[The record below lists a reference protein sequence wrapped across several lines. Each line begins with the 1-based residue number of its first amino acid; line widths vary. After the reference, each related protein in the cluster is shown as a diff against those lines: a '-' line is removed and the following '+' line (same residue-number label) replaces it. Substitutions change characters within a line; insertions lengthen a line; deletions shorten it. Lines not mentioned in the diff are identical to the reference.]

1 MKNEAKVVNGNKVA
15 VEFKNITFG
24 YTPNMI
30 ALNDVSFSI
39 HENEY
44 VCIIGHNGSGKSTIS
59 KVLTGLLQP
68 RSGQIFLFE
77 NEIKAMNIKYLR
89 DNIGIVFQNPDNQFI
104 GLTAE
109 DDIAFGLEN
118 RKVDPSDMWDI
129 ISKIS
134 KVTKVNDLLKMEA
147 SKLSGG
153 QKQRVAIAS
162 VLAINPKIIIF
173 DESTSMLDP
182 KAKQELK
189 NLMVLLRDKYHKTVI
204 SITHDME
211 EVVNADRV
219 IIMEKGKVV
228 QSGKPAEIFEDEQFL
243 KNIKLDIPF
252 TLQLSKLINEK
263 NNNIKPT
270 MNIKFLLEQINNGNK
285 N

>member
-1 MKNEAKVVNGNKVA
+1 MKKDFDEIIEKKKA

-24 YTPNMI
+24 YTPKTL
-30 ALNDVSFSI
+30 ALSDVSFSI
-39 HENEY
+39 YDNEY

-59 KVLTGLLQP
+59 KILTGLLQP
-68 RSGQIFLFE
+68 KSGNIFLFE
-77 NEIKAMNIKYLR
+77 NEIKAMNIKFLR

-118 RKVDPSDMWDI
+118 RKVEPSDMWDI
-129 ISKIS
+129 IYRIS
-134 KVTKVNDLLKMEA
+134 KVIKVGDLLKLDA
-147 SKLSGG
+147 NKLSGG
-153 QKQRVAIAS
+153 QKQKVAIAS

-189 NLMVLLRDKYHKTVI
+189 NLMVLLRDKYKKTVI

-219 IIMEKGKVV
+219 IIMSQGKVI
-228 QSGKPAEIFEDEQFL
+228 QSGKPSEIFEDENFL

-252 TLQLSKLINEK
+252 ILHLSKLLNEK

-270 MNIKFLLEQINNGNK
+270 LSLRVLLEQIK
-285 N
+285 NVKN